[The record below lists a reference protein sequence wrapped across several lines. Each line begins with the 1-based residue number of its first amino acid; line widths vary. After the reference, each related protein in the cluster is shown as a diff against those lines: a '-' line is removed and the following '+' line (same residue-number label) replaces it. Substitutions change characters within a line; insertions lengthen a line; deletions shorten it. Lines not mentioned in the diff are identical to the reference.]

1 MPIAD
6 KIYPLFKKW
15 YDKKSEFL
23 ISDDEGKAFQYKEVL
38 SGLKNMFEK
47 KHTPHDTRHTCISM
61 LTEAGIDA
69 RIIKQIV
76 GHASNNVTESVYTH
90 IDIKIKIDAMKSM

>member
-1 MPIAD
+1 
-6 KIYPLFKKW
+6 
-15 YDKKSEFL
+15 
-23 ISDDEGKAFQYKEVL
+23 
-38 SGLKNMFEK
+38 
-47 KHTPHDTRHTCISM
+47 M

-90 IDIKIKIDAMKSM
+90 IDIKIKIDAINSI